1 MPHWSTRLWRMLCVA
16 ELGCA
21 DMGADG
27 TIGDVGEF
35 SLIDRLTSGLASNA
49 HVIVGP
55 GDDTAVVNAPDG
67 RTLVTVDILVEGRHF
82 RRDWSTPVDI
92 GRKAAAASLAD
103 IAAMGGTTTA
113 LVVAFAA
120 PADLPASWAM
130 QCMSGLAEE
139 AALAGASIVGGD
151 VSASDAIVISVTA
164 LGDLAGKSPVLRS
177 GAKAGDRIALA
188 GRVGWSA
195 AGLAVLTR
203 GFRSP
208 RVLVNAH
215 RFPEP
220 PYAAG
225 PLAAKA
231 GATSM
236 IDVSDGLIA
245 DARHIAES
253 SDVVLSLSSATLEI
267 PEEIRAT
274 AAAYNV
280 DPRLWL
286 LTGGED
292 HALLATFSGK
302 KKLPV
307 GFVEIGTVE
316 ATGDEGPGVVVDG
329 IRDNSRGG
337 HRHF

>member
-1 MPHWSTRLWRMLCVA
+1 MQFDA
-16 ELGCA
+16 EPGCA
-21 DMGADG
+21 DMATDA
-27 TIGDVGEF
+27 TIGEVGEF
-35 SLIDRLTSGLASNA
+35 GLIDRLTKDLKANT
-49 HVIVGP
+49 HVILGP
-55 GDDTAVVNAPDG
+55 GDDTAIIAVPDG

-92 GRKAAAASLAD
+92 GRKAAASSLAD
-103 IAAMGGTTTA
+103 IAAMGATATA

-120 PADLPASWAM
+120 PADLPTAWAI

-139 AALAGASIVGGD
+139 AALVGASVVGGD
-151 VSASDAIVISVTA
+151 ISAADSIVISVTA
-164 LGDLAGKSPVLRS
+164 LGDLAEAKPVLRS
-177 GAKAGDRIALA
+177 GAKAGDRVALA

-195 AGLAVLTR
+195 AGLAVLSR

-220 PYAAG
+220 PYACG
-225 PLAAKA
+225 PLAAKG

-245 DARHIAES
+245 DARHIAEA
-253 SDVVLSLSSATLEI
+253 SDVVMSISSASI
-267 PEEIRAT
+267 DVPEEIRAT

-292 HALLATFSGK
+292 HALLATFGGR
-302 KKLPV
+302 KKLPA
-307 GFVEIGTVE
+307 GFVEIGVVE
-316 ATGDEGPGVVVDG
+316 AVGEEGPGVVIDG

>member
-1 MPHWSTRLWRMLCVA
+1 LSTHSSPTPFVA
-16 ELGCA
+16 ERACA
-21 DMGADG
+21 EMAADG
-27 TIGDVGEF
+27 TIGEVGEF
-35 SLIDRLTSGLASNA
+35 ALIDRLTDGLSENG
-49 HVIVGP
+49 HVLVGP
-55 GDDTAVVNAPDG
+55 GDDTALVAAPDG
-67 RTLVTVDILVEGRHF
+67 RVLVTVDILVEGRHF

-103 IAAMGGTTTA
+103 IAAMGGAATA

-120 PADLPASWAM
+120 PADLPAAWAI
-130 QCMSGLAEE
+130 QCMSGLVEE
-139 AALAGASIVGGD
+139 AAIVGASVVGGD
-151 VSASDAIVISVTA
+151 ISAAEAIVISVTA
-164 LGDLAGKSPVLRS
+164 IGDLAGATPVRRS

-195 AGLAVLTR
+195 AGLAVLSR

-220 PYAAG
+220 PYSAG

-245 DARHIAES
+245 DARHVAEAS
-253 SDVVLSLSSATLEI
+253 SVVMSISSSAI
-267 PEEIRAT
+267 DVPEEIRAT

-292 HALLATFSGK
+292 HALLATFGGRR
-302 KKLPV
+302 KLPA
-307 GFVEIGTVE
+307 GFIEIGVVE
-316 ATGDEGPGVVVDG
+316 ELGEQGPGVVIDG
-329 IRDNSRGG
+329 VRDTSRGG

>member
-1 MPHWSTRLWRMLCVA
+1 MAS
-16 ELGCA
+16 
-21 DMGADG
+21 DG
-27 TIGDVGEF
+27 TLGDVGEF
-35 SLIDRLTSGLASNA
+35 ELIDRLTSGLASNR

-55 GDDTAVVNAPDG
+55 GDDTAVVAAPDG
-67 RTLVTVDILVEGRHF
+67 RTLVTVDILIEGRHF
-82 RRDWSTPVDI
+82 RRDWSTAVDI

-103 IAAMGGTTTA
+103 IAAMGGTATA

-120 PADLPASWAM
+120 PADLPAAWAL
-130 QCMSGLAEE
+130 QCMSGMAEE
-139 AALAGASIVGGD
+139 CSLVGASIVGGD
-151 VSASDAIVISVTA
+151 ISASDSIVISVTA
-164 LGDLAGKSPVLRS
+164 LGDLSEAAPVLRS
-177 GAKAGDRIALA
+177 GAKVGDRIALA

-208 RVLVNAH
+208 RTLVNAH

-225 PLAAKA
+225 PRAAKA

-236 IDVSDGLIA
+236 IDISDGLIA
-245 DARHIAES
+245 DARHIAEA
-253 SDVVLSLSSATLEI
+253 SDVVMSLTSAALEV

-302 KKLPV
+302 RRLPA
-307 GFVEIGTVE
+307 GFIEIGVVE
-316 ATGDEGPGVVVDG
+316 APDDQGPGVVIDG
-329 IRDNSRGG
+329 VRDTSRGG

>member
-1 MPHWSTRLWRMLCVA
+1 MRVDA
-16 ELGCA
+16 EPDFA

-27 TIGDVGEF
+27 TIGEVGEF
-35 SLIDRLTSGLASNA
+35 GLIDRLTQGLAANA

-55 GDDTAVVNAPDG
+55 GDDTALVSAPGG

-103 IAAMGGTTTA
+103 IAAMGGTATA
-113 LVVAFAA
+113 LVIAFAA
-120 PADLPASWAM
+120 PSDLPAAWAM

-139 AALAGASIVGGD
+139 AALVGASIVGGD
-151 VSASDAIVISVTA
+151 ISAADSIVISVTA
-164 LGDLAGKSPVLRS
+164 LGELAQAAPVLRS

-195 AGLAVLTR
+195 AGLAVLSR

-215 RFPEP
+215 RYPEP

-225 PLAAKA
+225 PLAAKS

-245 DARHIAES
+245 EARHIADASAVVMSIS
-253 SDVVLSLSSATLEI
+253 STALEV

-302 KKLPV
+302 KKLPA
-307 GFVEIGTVE
+307 GFIEIGIVE
-316 ATGDEGPGVVVDG
+316 PPGDEGPGVIVDG

>member
-1 MPHWSTRLWRMLCVA
+1 MHCAA
-16 ELGCA
+16 EPGFA
-21 DMGADG
+21 DMAADG
-27 TIGDVGEF
+27 TIGEVGEF
-35 SLIDRLTSGLASNA
+35 GLIERLTKGLSANA

-55 GDDTAVVNAPDG
+55 GDDTAIVSAPDG
-67 RTLVTVDILVEGRHF
+67 RTLVTVDILIEGRHF

-103 IAAMGGTTTA
+103 ISSMGGTATS

-120 PADLPASWAM
+120 PADLPAAWAM

-139 AALAGASIVGGD
+139 AALVGASIVGGD
-151 VSASDAIVISVTA
+151 ISAADSIVISVTA
-164 LGDLAGKSPVLRS
+164 LGDLANATPVLRS

-188 GRVGWSA
+188 GRVGMSA
-195 AGLAVLTR
+195 AGLAVLSR

-225 PLAAKA
+225 PRAAKG

-245 DARHIAES
+245 DARHIAEAS
-253 SDVVLSLSSATLEI
+253 GVVMSLSSAALEV
-267 PEEIRAT
+267 PEEMRAT

-307 GFVEIGTVE
+307 GFIEIGTVE
-316 ATGDEGPGVVVDG
+316 AAGEDGPGVVIDG

>member
-1 MPHWSTRLWRMLCVA
+1 MRCVA
-16 ELGCA
+16 APGCA
-21 DMGADG
+21 EVAADG
-27 TIGDVGEF
+27 TIGELGEF
-35 SLIDRLTSGLASNA
+35 DLINRLTQDLRANK
-49 HVIVGP
+49 HVIIGP
-55 GDDTAVVNAPDG
+55 GDDTAIVSAPDG
-67 RTLVTVDILVEGRHF
+67 RTLVTVDILVEDRHF

-103 IAAMGGTTTA
+103 IAAMGGTATS

-120 PADLPASWAM
+120 PADLPAAWAV

-139 AALAGASIVGGD
+139 AALVGASIVGGD
-151 VSASDAIVISVTA
+151 ISAADSIVISVTA
-164 LGDLAGKSPVLRS
+164 LGDLRGVAPILRS
-177 GAKAGDRIALA
+177 GAQVGDRIALA

-195 AGLAVLTR
+195 AGLAVLSR

-245 DARHIAES
+245 DARHIAEAS
-253 SDVVLSLSSATLEI
+253 TVVMSLSSASLEV
-267 PEEIRAT
+267 PEEMRAT

-280 DPRLWL
+280 DPRLWM

-302 KKLPV
+302 KKLPA

-316 ATGDEGPGVVVDG
+316 SSDEDGPGVIVDG
-329 IRDNSRGG
+329 IRDNSSGG

>member
-1 MPHWSTRLWRMLCVA
+1 MRCVA
-16 ELGCA
+16 EPGFA
-21 DMGADG
+21 EMAVDG

-35 SLIDRLTSGLASNA
+35 GLIGRMTQGLSANA

-55 GDDTAVVNAPDG
+55 GDDTAVISAPDG
-67 RTLVTVDILVEGRHF
+67 RALVTVDVLVEGRHF

-103 IAAMGGTTTA
+103 IAAMGGTATS

-120 PADLPASWAM
+120 PADLPAAWAM
-130 QCMSGLAEE
+130 QCMSGLSEE
-139 AALAGASIVGGD
+139 AAVVGASIVGGD
-151 VSASDAIVISVTA
+151 ISAADSIVISVTA
-164 LGDLAGKSPVLRS
+164 IGDLADAKPVLRS

-195 AGLAVLTR
+195 AGLAVLSR

-225 PLAAKA
+225 PLAAKG

-236 IDVSDGLIA
+236 IDISDGLIA
-245 DARHIAES
+245 DARHVAEAS
-253 SDVVLSLSSATLEI
+253 SVVMSLSSAALEV

-302 KKLPV
+302 KKLPA
-307 GFVEIGTVE
+307 GFVEIGMVE
-316 ATGDEGPGVVVDG
+316 ASGEDGPGVVVDG

>member
-1 MPHWSTRLWRMLCVA
+1 MA
-16 ELGCA
+16 
-21 DMGADG
+21 ADG
-27 TIGDVGEF
+27 TLGEVGEF
-35 SLIDRLTSGLASNA
+35 GLINRLTSGLTAND
-49 HVIVGP
+49 HVILGP
-55 GDDTAVVNAPDG
+55 GDDTAIVSAPDG
-67 RTLVTVDILVEGRHF
+67 RTLVTVDILIEGRHF

-103 IAAMGGTTTA
+103 IAAMGGTATA
-113 LVVAFAA
+113 LVIAFAA
-120 PADLPASWAM
+120 PADLPAAWAM
-130 QCMSGLAEE
+130 QCMSGMSEE
-139 AALAGASIVGGD
+139 AALVGASIVGGD
-151 VSASDAIVISVTA
+151 ISAADSIVISVTA
-164 LGDLAGKSPVLRS
+164 LGDLAEAKPVLRS
-177 GAKAGDRIALA
+177 GAKPGDRIAVA

-195 AGLAVLTR
+195 AGLAVLSR

-225 PLAAKA
+225 PLAAKS
-231 GATSM
+231 GATAM

-245 DARHIAES
+245 DARHVAEAS
-253 SDVVLSLSSATLEI
+253 GVVMSLTSTSLEV
-267 PEEIRAT
+267 PEEMRAT

-292 HALLATFSGK
+292 HALLATFGGRRK
-302 KKLPV
+302 IPE
-307 GFVEIGTVE
+307 GFTQIGVVE
-316 ATGDEGPGVVVDG
+316 AVGDEGPGVVIDG
-329 IRDNSRGG
+329 VRDSSRGG

>member
-1 MPHWSTRLWRMLCVA
+1 MA
-16 ELGCA
+16 
-21 DMGADG
+21 ADG
-27 TIGDVGEF
+27 TIGEVGEF
-35 SLIDRLTSGLASNA
+35 GLIERLTQSLAANA

-55 GDDTAVVNAPDG
+55 GDDTAIVSVPDG
-67 RTLVTVDILVEGRHF
+67 RALVTVDILVEGRHF

-103 IAAMGGTTTA
+103 ISAMGGTATS

-120 PADLPASWAM
+120 PADLPAAWAM

-139 AALAGASIVGGD
+139 AALVGASIVGGD
-151 VSASDAIVISVTA
+151 ISASDSIVISVTA
-164 LGDLAGKSPVLRS
+164 LGDLAEAKPVLRS
-177 GAKAGDRIALA
+177 GAKVGDRVALA

-195 AGLAVLTR
+195 AGLAVLSR

-225 PLAAKA
+225 PLAAKG
-231 GATSM
+231 GASSM

-245 DARHIAES
+245 DARHVAEAS
-253 SDVVLSLSSATLEI
+253 GVVMCLSSTSLEV
-267 PEEIRAT
+267 PEEMRAT

-302 KKLPV
+302 KKLPA
-307 GFVEIGTVE
+307 GFTEIGVVE
-316 ATGDEGPGVVVDG
+316 AAGEDGPGVVVDG

>member
-1 MPHWSTRLWRMLCVA
+1 MA
-16 ELGCA
+16 
-21 DMGADG
+21 ADG
-27 TIGDVGEF
+27 TLGEVGEF
-35 SLIDRLTSGLASNA
+35 GLIDRLTSGLTSNQ
-49 HVIVGP
+49 HVILGP
-55 GDDTAVVNAPDG
+55 GDDTAIVSAPDG
-67 RTLVTVDILVEGRHF
+67 RTLVTVDILIEGRHF

-103 IAAMGGTTTA
+103 IAAMGGTATA
-113 LVVAFAA
+113 LVIAFAA
-120 PADLPASWAM
+120 PSDLPAAWAM
-130 QCMSGLAEE
+130 QCMSGMSEE
-139 AALAGASIVGGD
+139 AALVGASIVGGD
-151 VSASDAIVISVTA
+151 ISAADSIVISVTA
-164 LGDLAGKSPVLRS
+164 LGDLAEATPVLRS
-177 GAKAGDRIALA
+177 GAKPGDRIAVA

-195 AGLAVLTR
+195 AGLAVLSR

-225 PLAAKA
+225 PLAAKS
-231 GATSM
+231 GATAM

-245 DARHIAES
+245 DARHVAEASGVVMSLTS
-253 SDVVLSLSSATLEI
+253 SSLEV
-267 PEEIRAT
+267 PEEMRAT

-292 HALLATFSGK
+292 HALLATFGGRR
-302 KKLPV
+302 KLPA
-307 GFVEIGTVE
+307 GFTQIGVVE
-316 ATGDEGPGVVVDG
+316 AAGDEGPGVVVDG
-329 IRDNSRGG
+329 VRDSSRGG

>member
-1 MPHWSTRLWRMLCVA
+1 MA
-16 ELGCA
+16 
-21 DMGADG
+21 ADG
-27 TIGDVGEF
+27 TLGEVGEF
-35 SLIDRLTSGLASNA
+35 GLINRLTSGLTAND
-49 HVIVGP
+49 HVILGP
-55 GDDTAVVNAPDG
+55 GDDTAIVSAPDG
-67 RTLVTVDILVEGRHF
+67 RTLVTVDILIEGRHF

-103 IAAMGGTTTA
+103 IAAMGGTATA
-113 LVVAFAA
+113 LVIAFAA
-120 PADLPASWAM
+120 PAELPAAWAM
-130 QCMSGLAEE
+130 QCMSGMSEE
-139 AALAGASIVGGD
+139 AALVGASIVGGD
-151 VSASDAIVISVTA
+151 ISAADSIVISVTA
-164 LGDLAGKSPVLRS
+164 LGDLAEAKPVLRS
-177 GAKAGDRIALA
+177 GAKPGDRIAVA

-195 AGLAVLTR
+195 AGLAVLSR

-225 PLAAKA
+225 PLAAKS
-231 GATSM
+231 GATAM

-245 DARHIAES
+245 DARHVAEAS
-253 SDVVLSLSSATLEI
+253 GVVMSLTSTSLEV

-292 HALLATFSGK
+292 HALLATFGGRRK
-302 KKLPV
+302 IPE
-307 GFVEIGTVE
+307 GFTQIGVVE
-316 ATGDEGPGVVVDG
+316 AVGDEGPGVVIDG
-329 IRDNSRGG
+329 VRDTSRGG

>member
-1 MPHWSTRLWRMLCVA
+1 MA
-16 ELGCA
+16 G
-21 DMGADG
+21 DG
-27 TIGDVGEF
+27 TLGEVGEF
-35 SLIDRLTSGLASNA
+35 GLIDRLTLGLTANA

-55 GDDTAVVNAPDG
+55 GDDTAIVSVPDG
-67 RTLVTVDILVEGRHF
+67 RALVTVDILIEGRHF

-103 IAAMGGTTTA
+103 IAAMGGTATA
-113 LVVAFAA
+113 LVIAFAA
-120 PADLPASWAM
+120 PTDLPAAWAM
-130 QCMSGLAEE
+130 QCMSGMSEE
-139 AALAGASIVGGD
+139 AALVGASIVGGD
-151 VSASDAIVISVTA
+151 ISAADSIVISVTA
-164 LGDLAGKSPVLRS
+164 LGDLAETKPVLRS
-177 GAKAGDRIALA
+177 GAKPGDRIAVA

-195 AGLAVLTR
+195 AGLAVLSR

-225 PLAAKA
+225 PLAAKS

-245 DARHIAES
+245 DARHVAEAS
-253 SDVVLSLSSATLEI
+253 GVIMSVRSDSLEV
-267 PEEIRAT
+267 PEEMRAT

-292 HALLATFSGK
+292 HALLATFGGRR
-302 KKLPV
+302 KLPA
-307 GFVEIGTVE
+307 GFVEIGVVE
-316 ATGDEGPGVVVDG
+316 AAGEEGPGVVVDG
-329 IRDNSRGG
+329 VRDTSRGG

>member
-1 MPHWSTRLWRMLCVA
+1 MRWWPMHSVVA
-16 ELGCA
+16 RGCA
-21 DMGADG
+21 EMGADG
-27 TIGDVGEF
+27 TIGEVGEF
-35 SLIDRLTSGLASNA
+35 GLIDRLTAGLTSNA

-55 GDDTAVVNAPDG
+55 GDDTAIVSAPDG
-67 RTLVTVDILVEGRHF
+67 RTLVTVDVLVEGKHF
-82 RRDWSTPVDI
+82 RRDWSTAVDI

-103 IAAMGGTTTA
+103 IAAMGATATA
-113 LVVAFAA
+113 LVVSFAA
-120 PADLPASWAM
+120 PADLPASWAL

-139 AALAGASIVGGD
+139 AALVGASIVGGD
-151 VSASDAIVISVTA
+151 ISAADSIVISVTA
-164 LGDLAGKSPVLRS
+164 LGDLAQAKPVLRS
-177 GAKAGDRIALA
+177 GAKPGDRIALA

-195 AGLAVLTR
+195 AGLAVLSR

-208 RVLVNAH
+208 RILVNAH

-220 PYAAG
+220 PYSCG

-245 DARHIAES
+245 DARHIAEAS
-253 SDVVLSLSSATLEI
+253 TVVMNLSSAALEI

-292 HALLATFSGK
+292 HALLATFSGR
-302 KKLPV
+302 KKLPA
-307 GFVEIGTVE
+307 GFIEIGLVD
-316 ATGDEGPGVVVDG
+316 AVGDDGPGVVVDG
-329 IRDNSRGG
+329 VRDNSRGG

>member
-1 MPHWSTRLWRMLCVA
+1 MA
-16 ELGCA
+16 
-21 DMGADG
+21 ADG
-27 TIGDVGEF
+27 TLGEVGEF
-35 SLIDRLTSGLASNA
+35 GLIDRLTSGLTANA

-55 GDDTAVVNAPDG
+55 GDDTAIVSAPDG

-103 IAAMGGTTTA
+103 IAAMGGTATA
-113 LVVAFAA
+113 LVIAFAA
-120 PADLPASWAM
+120 PADLPAAWAM
-130 QCMSGLAEE
+130 QCMSGMSEE
-139 AALAGASIVGGD
+139 AALVGASIVGGD
-151 VSASDAIVISVTA
+151 ISAADSIVISVTA
-164 LGDLAGKSPVLRS
+164 LGDLAEAKPVLRS
-177 GAKAGDRIALA
+177 GAKPGDRIAVA

-195 AGLAVLTR
+195 AGLAVLSR

-225 PLAAKA
+225 PLAAKS
-231 GATSM
+231 GATAM

-245 DARHIAES
+245 DARHVAEAS
-253 SDVVLSLSSATLEI
+253 GVVMSLTSTSLEV
-267 PEEIRAT
+267 PEEMRAT

-292 HALLATFSGK
+292 HALLATFGGRRK
-302 KKLPV
+302 IPE
-307 GFVEIGTVE
+307 GFTQIGVVE
-316 ATGDEGPGVVVDG
+316 AVGDEGPGVVVDG
-329 IRDNSRGG
+329 VRDTSRGG

>member
-1 MPHWSTRLWRMLCVA
+1 MPCAA
-16 ELGCA
+16 EVGFA
-21 DMGADG
+21 DMATDA

-35 SLIDRLTSGLASNA
+35 GLIERLTKGLASNS
-49 HVIVGP
+49 HVVVGP
-55 GDDTAVVNAPDG
+55 GDDTAVITSPDG
-67 RTLVTVDILVEGRHF
+67 RTLVSVDMLVEGRHF

-103 IAAMGGTTTA
+103 IAAMGGVATA

-120 PADLPASWAM
+120 PADLPAAWAM
-130 QCMSGLAEE
+130 QFMGGLAEE
-139 AALAGASIVGGD
+139 SAIVGASIVGGD
-151 VSASDAIVISVTA
+151 ISAADSIVSSVTA
-164 LGDLAGKSPVLRS
+164 LGILAVAAPVLRS
-177 GAKAGDRIALA
+177 GAKSGDRIALA

-195 AGLAVLTR
+195 AGLAVLSR

-225 PLAAKA
+225 PLAAKG

-245 DARHIAES
+245 DARHIAEAS
-253 SDVVLSLSSATLEI
+253 SVVMSLSSAALDV

-302 KKLPV
+302 KKLPA
-307 GFVEIGTVE
+307 GFIEIGVVETVGE
-316 ATGDEGPGVVVDG
+316 DGPGVVIDG
-329 IRDNSRGG
+329 VRDNSRGG

>member
-1 MPHWSTRLWRMLCVA
+1 MA
-16 ELGCA
+16 
-21 DMGADG
+21 ADG
-27 TIGDVGEF
+27 TLGEVGEF
-35 SLIDRLTSGLASNA
+35 GLIDRLTSGLTSNQ
-49 HVIVGP
+49 HVILGP
-55 GDDTAVVNAPDG
+55 GDDTAIVSAPDG
-67 RTLVTVDILVEGRHF
+67 RTLVTVDILIEGRHF

-103 IAAMGGTTTA
+103 IAAMGGTATA
-113 LVVAFAA
+113 LVIAFAA
-120 PADLPASWAM
+120 PSDLPAAWAM
-130 QCMSGLAEE
+130 QCMSGMSEE
-139 AALAGASIVGGD
+139 AALVGASIVGGD
-151 VSASDAIVISVTA
+151 ISAADSIVISVTA
-164 LGDLAGKSPVLRS
+164 LGDLAEAMPVLRS
-177 GAKAGDRIALA
+177 GAKPGDRIAVA

-195 AGLAVLTR
+195 AGLAVLSR

-225 PLAAKA
+225 PLAAKS
-231 GATSM
+231 GATAM

-245 DARHIAES
+245 DARHVAEAS
-253 SDVVLSLSSATLEI
+253 GVVMSLTSNSLEV
-267 PEEIRAT
+267 PEEMRAT

-292 HALLATFSGK
+292 HALLATFGGRR
-302 KKLPV
+302 KLPA
-307 GFVEIGTVE
+307 GFTQIGVVE
-316 ATGDEGPGVVVDG
+316 AAGDEGPGVVVDG
-329 IRDNSRGG
+329 VRDSSRGG